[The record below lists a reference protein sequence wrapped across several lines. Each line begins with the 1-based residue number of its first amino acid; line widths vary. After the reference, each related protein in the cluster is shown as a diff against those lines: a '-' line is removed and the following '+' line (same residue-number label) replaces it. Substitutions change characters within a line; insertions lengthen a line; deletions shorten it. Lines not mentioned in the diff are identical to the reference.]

1 MELFTNDLKGLIA
14 DCAADA
20 QEVIIV
26 SPYIKLR
33 AAKWLLSL
41 LPPYAQILVLTRA
54 NPVDCV
60 LRATDIE
67 ALELLYQK
75 GANIYLDNSL
85 HAKYFRFDSTV
96 LIGSANLT
104 NRGVYLLEAHNTELL
119 VRVELTPEILDV
131 EASLFDVPTRDTRSV
146 LDDLRQAIE
155 AISADPKQMAAA
167 DMLRQTSRPFDL
179 VLSRPGAMD
188 GWPFRSTDPSALWL
202 CYHGQGIGRFLSK
215 RKLQD
220 AMHDIELLD
229 LPFGIESNELFNK
242 VIGESLEA
250 LPIIGR
256 LDKTFD
262 KNSRP
267 DRPYLSYRTLAEKLG
282 ISREQCLEGKMSPV
296 NVFIRWVTYF
306 LPTRFYETKPQQKSQ
321 LLGRFKK
328 LSNEFD

>member
-20 QEVIIV
+20 QEVVIV

-54 NPVDCV
+54 NPIDCV
-60 LRATDIE
+60 LFATDIE

-75 GANIYLDNSL
+75 GATIYLDNSL

-104 NRGVYLLEAHNTELL
+104 NRGFYLLKAHNTELL

-155 AISADPKQMAAA
+155 AISADTKQMDAAE
-167 DMLRQTSRPFDL
+167 MLRKTSRSFDL

-202 CYHGQGIGRFLSK
+202 CYHGQGIDRFLSQRK
-215 RKLQD
+215 RQNAL
-220 AMHDIELLD
+220 HDIELLD
-229 LPFGIESNELFNK
+229 LPFGIESNESFNQ
-242 VIGESLEA
+242 VVGESLEA

-256 LDKTFD
+256 LDKIFD
-262 KNSRP
+262 NNNRP
-267 DRPYLSYRTLAEKLG
+267 ERPYLSYGTLSRELG
-282 ISREQCLEGKMSPV
+282 ISREHCLEENMTSV
-296 NVFIRWVTYF
+296 NVFIRWLTYF
-306 LPTRFYETKPQQKSQ
+306 LPTRFYETKPQQHSQ

-328 LSNEFD
+328 L